1 MTLDQGG
8 DGSDRSGGALASS
21 LGLDERRF
29 ALPGERRFARA
40 IEDGLVLV
48 EAELQAE
55 IRFADELAD
64 VSGRYLL
71 EAGGKRVRPVLA
83 LLTSQLGNG
92 ATPEVVL
99 AAAAI
104 EITHLASLYHD
115 DVMDEAVLR
124 RGVPSA
130 HTVYGNSIAIITG
143 DLLFARA
150 SRLIADLGIEALR
163 MQADTFERLCL
174 GQLHELSG
182 PAEGADPIEHY
193 ISVLSDKTGSL
204 IATAAE
210 SGVRFSGADPAHIPA
225 VRTYGERVGIAFQLA
240 DDVIDITD
248 ARETTGKAPGT
259 DLRAGVP
266 TMPMLLLR
274 RAAVTD
280 PEAAA
285 LAARIDAIAAGDGDL
300 DAVAADRAER
310 DDAFLAVVAEL
321 RAHDVA
327 KQTIAEAHRWAAAAL
342 AALEPLPA
350 GPVKRALTE
359 FADRV
364 VERDA

>member
-1 MTLDQGG
+1 VTFERGG
-8 DGSDRSGGALASS
+8 GPGEAGALASS
-21 LGLDERRF
+21 LGIDERRF
-29 ALPGERRFARA
+29 ALPGERRFAKA
-40 IEDGLVLV
+40 IEDGLALV

-55 IRFADELAD
+55 IQFADSLAD

-83 LLTSQLGNG
+83 LLTAQLGDG
-92 ATPEVVL
+92 ATSDVVR

-130 HTVYGNSIAIITG
+130 HSVYGNSIAIITG

-150 SRLIADLGIEALR
+150 SRLIADLGIDALR

-174 GQLHELSG
+174 GQLHELAG
-182 PAEGADPIEHY
+182 PAEGVDPIEHY
-193 ISVLSDKTGSL
+193 LRVLSDKTGSL

-210 SGVRFSGADPAHIPA
+210 TGVRFSGADPKHIPA

-248 ARETTGKAPGT
+248 AQETTGKVPGT
-259 DLRAGVP
+259 DLRADVP
-266 TMPMLLLR
+266 TMPLLLLR
-274 RAAVTD
+274 RAADTD
-280 PEAAA
+280 PAAA
-285 LAARIDAIAAGDGDL
+285 ELAARIDATAAAANDE
-300 DAVAADRAER
+300 DATPAER
-310 DDAFLAVVAEL
+310 VERDAAFLAAVADL

-327 KQTIAEAHRWAAAAL
+327 TQTIAEAHRWAAAAV
-342 AALEPLPA
+342 AALDSLPA

>member
-1 MTLDQGG
+1 
-8 DGSDRSGGALASS
+8 
-21 LGLDERRF
+21 
-29 ALPGERRFARA
+29 
-40 IEDGLVLV
+40 
-48 EAELQAE
+48 
-55 IRFADELAD
+55 
-64 VSGRYLL
+64 
-71 EAGGKRVRPVLA
+71 VLA
-83 LLTSQLGNG
+83 LLTAQLGQG
-92 ATPEVVL
+92 ATAEVVR

-115 DVMDEAVLR
+115 DVMDEAALR

-150 SRLIADLGIEALR
+150 SRMIADLGIEALR

-174 GQLHELSG
+174 GQLHETAG
-182 PAEGADPIEHY
+182 PGEGDDPIEHY
-193 ISVLSDKTGSL
+193 LQVLADKTGSL

-210 SGVRFSGADPAHIPA
+210 SGVRFSGADPMLIPA

-240 DDVIDITD
+240 DDVLDITD

-274 RAAVTD
+274 RAA
-280 PEAAA
+280 
-285 LAARIDAIAAGDGDL
+285 AAGDA
-300 DAVAADRAER
+300 DAAGLVARIEATAGAE
-310 DDAFLAVVAEL
+310 DDAFLAAVAEL
-321 RAHDVA
+321 RAHEVTA
-327 KQTIAEAHRWAAAAL
+327 QTLAEAHRWSEAAL
-342 AALEPLPA
+342 AAIDPLPA

-359 FADRV
+359 FANRV
-364 VERDA
+364 ADRDA